1 MTIEDLVRDSLA
13 RRAPTAPADD
23 AAYAGI
29 ERAITRRR
37 RRRAVTQ
44 VVAFAA
50 VGLAG
55 FGVGALVV
63 ADDDPPSYSTRPEA
77 TGTPTP
83 DDRPDAGTGSPTT
96 TSTTA
101 GPGEQVVFGPVSFV
115 LPGGWSIVSQSD
127 DDMCVAAAGTEEA
140 AAAEEAAG
148 SAAAPSSEEVEA
160 CAGVRITL
168 GPLTGHEG
176 GPYVEHGD
184 WTWHTSTDPMPCPA
198 PPVDSD
204 APFDAVVAG
213 DDGMAPIDQGFRP
226 VGDRT
231 AVYDQWAATCAESGV
246 EFTPRAWH
254 LPTTQVRFLDLL
266 GAPETPALLAS
277 VEFTADAT
285 DDGA

>member
-55 FGVGALVV
+55 FGIGALVV

-77 TGTPTP
+77 TGTPSP
-83 DDRPDAGTGSPTT
+83 DDDPDAGPGSPPTT
-96 TSTTA
+96 PTSA
-101 GPGEQVVFGPVSFV
+101 GPGERVEFGPVSFV
-115 LPGGWSIVSQSD
+115 LPGGWTIVSQSD
-127 DDMCVAAAGTEEA
+127 DDMCVAAAGTEQA
-140 AAAEEAAG
+140 VGAD
-148 SAAAPSSEEVEA
+148 EVVGADEFEA

-184 WTWHTSTDPMPCPA
+184 WTWHTSTDPMACPA
-198 PPVDSD
+198 RPADPD
-204 APFDAVVAG
+204 APFDAVVVGVA
-213 DDGMAPIDQGFRP
+213 GMAPIDQGFRP

-231 AVYDQWAATCAESGV
+231 AVYDQWAAVCAESRI
-246 EFTPRAWH
+246 EFSPQAWH

-277 VEFTADAT
+277 VEFTADET
-285 DDGA
+285 DAGG